1 MTRANRPLAG
11 VTVLD
16 FGQVFQGP
24 YATLLMAQAGAD
36 VIKIEPPLG
45 EPLRRRAPPGKS
57 TTFPLAMLNSNKRA
71 ITLNLKHE
79 RGRALLFR
87 MVEKGD
93 VLLENFA
100 PGVMDR
106 LGVGWSVLHEINP
119 RLVYGS
125 GSGYG
130 LSGPDRDN
138 LAMDLTI
145 QAVSGL
151 ISTTGFPDGPPV
163 KAGPAVVDFISGI
176 HLYAAVVTALF
187 EREQT
192 GQGRLVEVA
201 MQEAAY
207 PTLTSHLDAYVSSG
221 RVPPRVGNASHS
233 RVPNNV
239 YPTKDG
245 YVAMNITVEEHW
257 HNLLKAM
264 DREDLRDEPRF
275 RDNAARVAHRD
286 ETDAL
291 VGQWTRTLGKMEI
304 FAIAKERRIPVAP
317 VREVDEVMHDRH
329 MHERGFL
336 AEIEHDEI
344 GRVTVPT
351 SPLRFHGADKVPLE
365 PSPKLGPA
373 QCRDLWRLAR
383 PFGAGNRGTATRRR
397 HLTCNPSLNCGSVA
411 T

>member
-1 MTRANRPLAG
+1 VARANLPLAG

-16 FGQVFQGP
+16 FGQVYQGP

-36 VIKIEPPLG
+36 VIKIEPPQG

-57 TTFPLAMLNSNKRA
+57 TTFPIAMLNSNKRA

-79 RGRALLFR
+79 RAPPLLFR

-106 LGVGWSVLHEINP
+106 LGVGWSVVSEINP
-119 RLVYGS
+119 RLIYAS

-151 ISTTGFPDGPPV
+151 IAATGFPDGLPV

-176 HLYAAVVTALF
+176 HLYAGVVTALF
-187 EREQT
+187 EREHT
-192 GQGRLVEVA
+192 GKGRLVEVA

-207 PTLTSHLDAYVSSG
+207 PTLTSQLHAYFDTGKVPPRAGNTSHG
-221 RVPPRVGNASHS
+221 RVPL
-233 RVPNNV
+233 NV

-245 YVAMNITVEEHW
+245 YIAMNIAVEEHW

-264 DREDLRDEPRF
+264 GREELRDDPRF
-275 RDNAARVAHRD
+275 TNNAARVAHRE

-291 VGQWTRTLGKMEI
+291 VVAWTQTLGKMDA
-304 FAIAKERRIPVAP
+304 FAIAKRHRIPLAP
-317 VREVDEVMHDRH
+317 VREVDEVMHDPH
-329 MHERGFL
+329 MHDRGML
-336 AEIEHDEI
+336 KWIEHDEI
-344 GRVTVPT
+344 GRVVVPT
-351 SPLRFHGADKVPLE
+351 SPLRYHGADTVE
-365 PSPKLGPA
+365 TRPSPKLGQHNA
-373 QCRDLWRLAR
+373 EIYGGWLGLSAAEIAELKKD
-383 PFGAGNRGTATRRR
+383 G
-397 HLTCNPSLNCGSVA
+397 VI
-411 T
+411 